1 MGQICYTGSISRWLW
16 KLLYNFYPCHAWVAI
31 LYNDWHSWKKR
42 WYTTIYLIGSRLL
55 SLKSRLRRWLCLF
68 SRKICIRILSNWRKT
83 QKLYQKI
90 KWVNFKLSKNCYAPL
105 SNGNLT
111 RIFKV
116 QNSKYVGGAYGK
128 SSELALMDELYKNGP
143 IVVSFEP
150 DEGFNVY

>member
-1 MGQICYTGSISRWLW
+1 
-16 KLLYNFYPCHAWVAI
+16 
-31 LYNDWHSWKKR
+31 
-42 WYTTIYLIGSRLL
+42 
-55 SLKSRLRRWLCLF
+55 
-68 SRKICIRILSNWRKT
+68 
-83 QKLYQKI
+83 
-90 KWVNFKLSKNCYAPL
+90 
-105 SNGNLT
+105 LT